1 MIRWWRTLLRRVTG
15 RRGSASDPAPGP
27 VPPHASPTDRQSSPT
42 TSTPPRRAPVQPAA
56 PRAEQL
62 GEPVRKSTSSRPRS
76 GAEAPTPPPVT
87 VPARPAPF
95 PTRHGKAMPL
105 ELLLDDFS
113 GESYGEVAHGFA
125 PPPVASQRS
134 SGKAQVAYSLTH
146 VSPVLPPVLAEEL
159 VDELVEL
166 EQRLEERLQAEPI
179 ALHLPRPAP
188 GRAGH
193 YQLPM
198 LEPRFLVR
206 EDDGSARPRTLELTL
221 SDGSSDPS
229 AHPDDLDRLELARL
243 VTILVEELH
252 LADTMTAGLGL
263 DRIAVDLSQGRPAVA
278 LVDTDGLRRLG
289 SEFPGGDPGGR
300 SIDTDRRE
308 LASVVVALLA
318 DGDDCMPDEVAGLD
332 GVQVSRLG
340 LLVERAE
347 GPAGT
352 MPRAA
357 EWLEALS

>member
-1 MIRWWRTLLRRVTG
+1 MIRWLRTLLRRVTG
-15 RRGSASDPAPGP
+15 RRGPAGDPAPGT
-27 VPPHASPTDRQSSPT
+27 VPPPASSRERQSSPT
-42 TSTPPRRAPVQPAA
+42 TAIPPKRAPGQPPA
-56 PRAEQL
+56 PRAEQR
-62 GEPVRKSTSSRPRS
+62 GEPVRQSTSSRPQS
-76 GAEAPTPPPVT
+76 GAEVPTPTPVN
-87 VPARPAPF
+87 VPARPTPSS
-95 PTRHGKAMPL
+95 TRHGKATPPQL
-105 ELLLDDFS
+105 PLDDFS
-113 GESYGEVAHGFA
+113 AENYVNPAHGFA
-125 PPPVASQRS
+125 PPPGASQRS
-134 SGKAQVAYSLTH
+134 GGKARVAYSLTK

-159 VDELVEL
+159 VGELVAL
-166 EQRLEERLQAEPI
+166 EQRLEEQLQAEPI
-179 ALHLPRPAP
+179 AVHLPRAAP

-198 LEPRFLVR
+198 LEERFLVR
-206 EDDGSARPRTLELTL
+206 GDDGSVRPRTLELML
-221 SDGSSDPS
+221 SDGLSDPS
-229 AHPDDLDRLELARL
+229 AHPDALDRLELARL

-289 SEFPGGDPGGR
+289 SEFLGGDPGDR

-318 DGDDCMPDEVAGLD
+318 DGDHRLPDEVAGLD
-332 GVQVSRLG
+332 KVQVSRLG
-340 LLVERAE
+340 LLVERTG
-347 GPAGT
+347 GPRGT